1 MIPMTPLLKDM
12 AIGAKLRADLQAA
25 KEAAKDWP
33 VYEEL
38 GADMVDEVLGARY
51 RIVKRIAKGGMGD
64 VFLAK
69 DQTRKCPVA
78 IKILRSRSP
87 EAARRFR
94 MEGIILSNL
103 QHPGIVRAVD
113 VGETPEGRP
122 YMVLEYLDGEALSV
136 RVARGPL
143 PWRDVA
149 TFGIQ
154 VVGAVHAL
162 HAAGIIHRDLK
173 PANIMLTT
181 GAAGL
186 PAAKLIDLGLARVSA
201 PFLDVQDA
209 LFTPDPPERHQT
221 QLGYPIGTPPYL
233 PPEAGDGPADE
244 RLDVYSLGVTLY
256 ELCTQVLPKKTGGR
270 PIREVCP
277 GSDAPDDLSRLLQAA
292 RAPDPSERLATA
304 DHLQR
309 GLEAILAAH
318 PRAQG
323 ARRLFGGS
331 YDLLEVLGVGASAVV
346 FRASD
351 RRLSREVAI
360 KVLRDAQPS
369 EDDAIRFR
377 RAAKVLSA
385 LRHPNIPG
393 ILHFGTHDEQT
404 FAVTELC
411 PGSPATIFM
420 RPDSYLRPDEVLAVG
435 LQLAGALAA
444 GHAAGVVYRDLHPG
458 NVLIDRGNT
467 TRAWIFDFDQAQVS
481 AEFYAALTE
490 RWATPPEERT
500 EPKHGKPLQRMDYA
514 APEVRAG
521 GPFTTTSDVY
531 ALGLLLYRLL
541 TGRRP
546 FPVSGGEPTPPRTLC
561 PACPPG
567 LAVLLLKMLNSSPE
581 VRPGL
586 AMVQATLEDEQAE
599 LAAGDTEHEDSDEP
613 AADARLAAG
622 EHATARTVAV
632 DTVAAEPRAGFLNDP
647 RGREASNLA
656 FAADRLRRDG
666 KEPAARM
673 HYARAAALEAEILAT
688 LAPENSS
695 LYSTLAVSAAA
706 LWFKA
711 RDAYKLDELAT
722 RLLASD
728 ALTPGARA
736 EIAEMRAEALKG
748 QAPDK
753 RPRRAPGWWGV
764 GLTAVACLAIGRAT
778 VPSDQPDPLPLPLAA
793 SVTDDEPE
801 APKPSI
807 RTVPASTSKAAAEP
821 ERDET
826 PRVLRR
832 EPVTQAEASEAAQ
845 LALPRLRTCTDVPRR
860 VTADLDIVRGRGVVT
875 ALDGLRLELD
885 EPTSWHGCAVQS
897 LKRVRFPVSETPGH
911 VQVRLT
917 LR

>member
-1 MIPMTPLLKDM
+1 MDSTPTPSTPEPARGRKIIMTPLLKDM

-25 KEAAKDWP
+25 KDWP

-38 GADMVDEVLGARY
+38 GRDMEGELIGARY
-51 RIVKRIAKGGMGD
+51 LIVRRLAKGGMGD

-69 DQTRKCPVA
+69 DLTRKCPVA
-78 IKILRSRSP
+78 IKILRSRRP

-113 VGETPEGRP
+113 VGETPDGPP
-122 YMVLEYLDGEALSV
+122 YMALEYLDGEPLSV

-154 VVGAVHAL
+154 IAGAVHEL

-181 GAAGL
+181 GATGL
-186 PAAKLIDLGLARVSA
+186 SAAKLIDLGLARVGA

-221 QLGYPIGTPPYL
+221 QLGHPIGTPGYL
-233 PPEAGDGPADE
+233 PPEAGQCPAE
-244 RLDVYSLGVTLY
+244 PRLDVYSLGATLY
-256 ELCTQVLPKKTGGR
+256 QLCTQLLPRDTDGR

-292 RAPDPSERLATA
+292 LAPDPSERLASV

-318 PRAQG
+318 PRAVG
-323 ARRLFGGS
+323 ARQLFGGS
-331 YDLLEVLGVGASAVV
+331 YDRLEVLGVGASAVV

-351 RRLSREVAI
+351 RRLSREVAV
-360 KVLRDAQPS
+360 KVLRDAEPS

-385 LRHPNIPG
+385 LRHPNIPR

-411 PGSPATIFM
+411 PGSPASSFM
-420 RPDSYLRPDEVLAVG
+420 RPDNYLRPDEVVAVG

-458 NVLIDRGNT
+458 NVLIDRGDP

-500 EPKHGKPLQRMDYA
+500 EPKRGKPLQRMDYA
-514 APEVRAG
+514 APEVRG
-521 GPFTTTSDVY
+521 GAAFSAASDVY

-546 FPVSGGEPTPPRTLC
+546 FPLSGGEPRPPRELC
-561 PACPPG
+561 PACPLELERMLLTMLSPSPG
-567 LAVLLLKMLNSSPE
+567 NRPTLDVFQAALN
-581 VRPGL
+581 
-586 AMVQATLEDEQAE
+586 ED
-599 LAAGDTEHEDSDEP
+599 LEDSD
-613 AADARLAAG
+613 D
-622 EHATARTVAV
+622 ATAEAERAPRTPPPAPATAEYATVA
-632 DTVAAEPRAGFLNDP
+632 TVT
-647 RGREASNLA
+647 ASTVT
-656 FAADRLRRDG
+656 
-666 KEPAARM
+666 
-673 HYARAAALEAEILAT
+673 AT
-688 LAPENSS
+688 
-695 LYSTLAVSAAA
+695 
-706 LWFKA
+706 
-711 RDAYKLDELAT
+711 
-722 RLLASD
+722 
-728 ALTPGARA
+728 
-736 EIAEMRAEALKG
+736 
-748 QAPDK
+748 APDR
-753 RPRRAPGWWGV
+753 RPRR
-764 GLTAVACLAIGRAT
+764 
-778 VPSDQPDPLPLPLAA
+778 
-793 SVTDDEPE
+793 
-801 APKPSI
+801 
-807 RTVPASTSKAAAEP
+807 VPAGGRSGSRGSHAWRSGARPCRDTSPIRRPCTSGALDGRGGPKLLRP
-821 ERDET
+821 RWST
-826 PRVLRR
+826 PRVPWRWTTTPPR
-832 EPVTQAEASEAAQ
+832 QRSARTRSATQ
-845 LALPRLRTCTDVPRR
+845 PRGPC
-860 VTADLDIVRGRGVVT
+860 GVK
-875 ALDGLRLELD
+875 
-885 EPTSWHGCAVQS
+885 W
-897 LKRVRFPVSETPGH
+897 
-911 VQVRLT
+911 
-917 LR
+917 

>member
-1 MIPMTPLLKDM
+1 MDSTPTPSTPEPARGRKIIMTPLLRDM
-12 AIGAKLRADLQAA
+12 AIGAKLRADLQ
-25 KEAAKDWP
+25 AAKDWP

-38 GADMVDEVLGARY
+38 GADMVDEVLDARY
-51 RIVKRIAKGGMGD
+51 RIVRRIAKGGMAD

-69 DQTRKCPVA
+69 DLTRKCPVA
-78 IKILRSRSP
+78 IKILHSRSP

-94 MEGIILSNL
+94 MEGILLSNL

-113 VGETPEGRP
+113 VGETPDGPP
-122 YMVLEYLDGEALSV
+122 YIALEYLDGEPLSV

-154 VVGAVHAL
+154 IAGAVREL

-181 GAAGL
+181 GATGL
-186 PAAKLIDLGLARVSA
+186 SAAKLIDLGLARVGA

-233 PPEAGDGPADE
+233 PPEAGQCPAE
-244 RLDVYSLGVTLY
+244 PRLDVYSLGATLY
-256 ELCTQVLPKKTGGR
+256 QLCTQLLPQDTDGR

-292 RAPDPSERLATA
+292 LAPDPNERLASA

-318 PRAQG
+318 PRAHG
-323 ARRLFGGS
+323 ARQLFGGS
-331 YDLLEVLGVGASAVV
+331 YDRLEVLGVGASAVV

-351 RRLSREVAI
+351 RRLSREVAV
-360 KVLRDAQPS
+360 KVLRDAEPS

-385 LRHPNIPG
+385 LRHPNIPR
-393 ILHFGTHDEQT
+393 ILHLGTHDEQT

-411 PGSPATIFM
+411 PGSPATSFM
-420 RPDSYLRPDEVLAVG
+420 RPDNYLRPDEVVAVG

-444 GHAAGVVYRDLHPG
+444 VHAAGVVYRDLHPG
-458 NVLIDRGNT
+458 NVLIERGDP

-500 EPKHGKPLQRMDYA
+500 EPKRGKPLQKMDYA

-521 GPFTTTSDVY
+521 AAFSAASDVY
-531 ALGLLLYRLL
+531 ALGLLLFRLL

-546 FPVSGGEPTPPRTLC
+546 FPVSGGEPPPPRELC
-561 PACPPG
+561 PACPLG
-567 LAVLLLKMLNSSPE
+567 LERMLVTMLSPSPNE
-581 VRPGL
+581 RPTL
-586 AMVQATLEDEQAE
+586 DVVQAALQDD
-599 LAAGDTEHEDSDEP
+599 LEDSDDAEAEAERP
-613 AADARLAAG
+613 ATA
-622 EHATARTVAV
+622 EHATAAAVAT
-632 DTVAAEPRAGFLNDP
+632 DTVLAEPTAAFVSATDGVVTAVADTRRGGAG
-647 RGREASNLA
+647 
-656 FAADRLRRDG
+656 
-666 KEPAARM
+666 
-673 HYARAAALEAEILAT
+673 
-688 LAPENSS
+688 LAPD
-695 LYSTLAVSAAA
+695 
-706 LWFKA
+706 
-711 RDAYKLDELAT
+711 R
-722 RLLASD
+722 
-728 ALTPGARA
+728 
-736 EIAEMRAEALKG
+736 
-748 QAPDK
+748 
-753 RPRRAPGWWGV
+753 RPRWAPGWWAV

-778 VPSDQPDPLPLPLAA
+778 VPSDRPDPPPLPLAA
-793 SVTDDEPE
+793 SLTDDEPE

-807 RTVPASTSKAAAEP
+807 RMVYALTLKAAPPLGGEP
-821 ERDET
+821 KRDEA
-826 PRVLRR
+826 PRALRR
-832 EPVTQAEASEAAQ
+832 EPVTQAEAAEAAQ
-845 LALPRLRTCTDVPRR
+845 LALPRLRTCTDAPRR

-875 ALDGLRLELD
+875 ALNGLGLELD
-885 EPTSWHGCAVQS
+885 DPKSWHGCAVQS
-897 LKRVRFPVSETPGH
+897 LKRVRFPVSETAGH
-911 VQVRLT
+911 VQVRLP

>member
-1 MIPMTPLLKDM
+1 MDSTPTPSTPEPARGRVIPMTPLLKDM
-12 AIGAKLRADLQAA
+12 AVSAKLRADLKAA
-25 KEAAKDWP
+25 RDWP
-33 VYEEL
+33 IYEEL
-38 GADMVDEVLGARY
+38 GADMIGEVLGARY
-51 RIVKRIAKGGMGD
+51 RIVSRIAKGGMAD

-69 DQTRKCPVA
+69 DLTRKCPVA
-78 IKILRSRSP
+78 IKILRSRKP

-94 MEGIILSNL
+94 MEGVLLSNL

-113 VGETPEGRP
+113 VGATPDGQP
-122 YMVLEYLDGEALSV
+122 YMALEYLDGEPLSV

-149 TFGIQ
+149 AFGIQ
-154 VVGAVHAL
+154 VAGAVHAL
-162 HAAGIIHRDLK
+162 HTAGIIHRDLK

-181 GAAGL
+181 GTASL
-186 PAAKLIDLGLARVSA
+186 SAAKLIDLGLARVSA
-201 PFLDVQDA
+201 PFLDAQDA
-209 LFTPDPPERHQT
+209 LFTPDPPERHPT

-233 PPEAGDGPADE
+233 PPEAGECPADE

-256 ELCTQVLPKKTGGR
+256 ELCTQVLPKVTGGR

-292 RAPDPSERLATA
+292 LAPDPLERLATA

-318 PRAQG
+318 PPGSRH
-323 ARRLFGGS
+323 LFGGS
-331 YDLLEVLGVGASAVV
+331 YDRLAVLGVGASAVV

-351 RRLSREVAI
+351 RWLSREVAV
-360 KVLRDAQPS
+360 KVLREAQPS

-385 LRHPNIPG
+385 LNHPNIPR
-393 ILHFGTHDEQT
+393 ILHFGVHEQQS

-420 RPDSYLRPDEVLAVG
+420 RPDNYLRPDEVVAVG

-444 GHAAGVVYRDLHPG
+444 CHAAGVVYRDLHPG
-458 NVLIDRGNT
+458 NVLIDRGNP

-500 EPKHGKPLQRMDYA
+500 EPKRGKPLQNMDHA
-514 APEVRAG
+514 APELRAG
-521 GPFTTTSDVY
+521 AAFSAASDVY
-531 ALGLLLYRLL
+531 ALGLLLYRLV

-546 FPVSGGEPTPPRTLC
+546 ILSGGEPKPPRELC
-561 PACPPG
+561 PACP
-567 LAVLLLKMLNSSPE
+567 LELERMILTMLSASPE
-581 VRPGL
+581 DRPTL
-586 AMVQATLEDEQAE
+586 DVFQAALNEDLEAE
-599 LAAGDTEHEDSDEP
+599 AERPTAGGHATAAPVSTETVTAEP
-613 AADARLAAG
+613 AA
-622 EHATARTVAV
+622 
-632 DTVAAEPRAGFLNDP
+632 
-647 RGREASNLA
+647 A
-656 FAADRLRRDG
+656 FVSVTDG
-666 KEPAARM
+666 
-673 HYARAAALEAEILAT
+673 
-688 LAPENSS
+688 
-695 LYSTLAVSAAA
+695 AVSAVTDTASER
-706 LWFKA
+706 
-711 RDAYKLDELAT
+711 RDSADL
-722 RLLASD
+722 
-728 ALTPGARA
+728 
-736 EIAEMRAEALKG
+736 
-748 QAPDK
+748 APDR
-753 RPRRAPGWWGV
+753 RPRRAPDWWGV

-778 VPSDQPDPLPLPLAA
+778 VPSEQPDPIPLPLAA
-793 SVTDDEPE
+793 SVMDDEPE

-807 RTVPASTSKAAAEP
+807 RTVPASTSKAAPPLSTEP
-821 ERDET
+821 KRDET
-826 PRVLRR
+826 PRALRR

-885 EPTSWHGCAVQS
+885 DPTSWHGCAVQS
-897 LKRVRFPVSETPGH
+897 LKRVRFPVSETAGH

>member
-1 MIPMTPLLKDM
+1 MDSTPTPSTPEPARGRKIIMTPLLKDM
-12 AIGAKLRADLQAA
+12 AIGAKLRADLKAA
-25 KEAAKDWP
+25 RDWP
-33 VYEEL
+33 IYEEL
-38 GADMVDEVLGARY
+38 GADMVGELIGTRY
-51 RIVKRIAKGGMGD
+51 RIVSRIARGGMAD

-69 DQTRKCPVA
+69 DLTRKCPVA

-113 VGETPEGRP
+113 VGETPDGPP
-122 YMVLEYLDGEALSV
+122 YMALEYLDGEPLSV
-136 RVARGPL
+136 RVARGPV

-154 VVGAVHAL
+154 LAGAVHAL
-162 HAAGIIHRDLK
+162 HTAGIIHRDLK

-181 GAAGL
+181 GTAGL
-186 PAAKLIDLGLARVSA
+186 SAAKLIDLGLARVSA
-201 PFLDVQDA
+201 PFLDAQDA

-233 PPEAGDGPADE
+233 PPEAGHCPAEE

-256 ELCTQVLPKKTGGR
+256 QLCTQLFPNATGGR

-277 GSDAPDDLSRLLQAA
+277 GNDAPDDLSRLLQAA
-292 RAPDPSERLATA
+292 LAPDPLERLASA

-323 ARRLFGGS
+323 ARHLFGGS
-331 YDLLEVLGVGASAVV
+331 YDRLEVLGVGASAVV

-351 RRLSREVAI
+351 RCLSREVAV
-360 KVLRDAQPS
+360 KVLRDAEPS

-385 LRHPNIPG
+385 LRHPNIPR
-393 ILHFGTHDEQT
+393 ILHYGAHDEQT

-411 PGSPATIFM
+411 PGSLATIFV
-420 RPDSYLRPDEVLAVG
+420 RPDNHLRPNEVLTVG

-444 GHAAGVVYRDLHPG
+444 VRAAGVVYRDLHPG
-458 NVLIDRGNT
+458 NVLIDRGT
-467 TRAWIFDFDQAQVS
+467 PTRAWIFDFDQAQVS

-490 RWATPPEERT
+490 RWATPPEERAK
-500 EPKHGKPLQRMDYA
+500 PKQEKALQRMDYA
-514 APEVRAG
+514 APEVRG
-521 GPFTTTSDVY
+521 GAAFSAASDVF

-546 FPVSGGEPTPPRTLC
+546 FPLSGGEPTPPCELC
-561 PACPPG
+561 PGCPPG
-567 LAVLLLKMLNSSPE
+567 LERMLLTMLSPSPTS
-581 VRPGL
+581 RPAL
-586 AMVQATLEDEQAE
+586 DVVQAALRDDLEDTEDAE
-599 LAAGDTEHEDSDEP
+599 AEAERP
-613 AADARLAAG
+613 ATV
-622 EHATARTVAV
+622 EHATAVAV
-632 DTVAAEPRAGFLNDP
+632 ATDTVSAEPAAAFVSATDGAVTAVTDTAG
-647 RGREASNLA
+647 G
-656 FAADRLRRDG
+656 RRDG
-666 KEPAARM
+666 AD
-673 HYARAAALEAEILAT
+673 
-688 LAPENSS
+688 LAPD
-695 LYSTLAVSAAA
+695 
-706 LWFKA
+706 
-711 RDAYKLDELAT
+711 R
-722 RLLASD
+722 
-728 ALTPGARA
+728 
-736 EIAEMRAEALKG
+736 
-748 QAPDK
+748 
-753 RPRRAPGWWGV
+753 RPRRAPGWWAV

-778 VPSDQPDPLPLPLAA
+778 VPSDQPDPLPLAA

-807 RTVPASTSKAAAEP
+807 RKVPALTLEAAP
-821 ERDET
+821 PLGPGPQRDEA
-826 PRVLRR
+826 PRALRR
-832 EPVTQAEASEAAQ
+832 EAVTKAEASEAAQ
-845 LALPRLRTCTDVPRR
+845 RAVPSLRTCADVPRR

-875 ALDGLRLELD
+875 ALNGLGLELD
-885 EPTSWHGCAVQS
+885 DPKSWHGCAVQS
-897 LKRVRFPVSETPGH
+897 LKRVRFPVSETAGH